1 MDWDGLVLMKTPTTL
16 ITFGVIVGY
25 FLIAIYLNL
34 QTERNDVSISITD
47 SQTNPTSLTI
57 AVIGDVHLSED
68 PVSLSKFRDLVLE
81 VKTAKP
87 DLMVF
92 VGDYTDNP
100 SVIDNMSIHRENIIN
115 AIKLVNP
122 IPRAI
127 VLGNYESWSDA
138 DKWLNEFDR
147 LGVDAMENETRV
159 IETSKGPVCVRGF
172 GDKFTD
178 RYKYADYPQE
188 CWSLP
193 KLSITHDP
201 AGAFE
206 NRVMGLVIAGHT
218 HCGQVSLPFI
228 GPLWVPSDAP
238 ALAHCGLYEDSQ
250 RSVFVT
256 SGVGTSVLPLRLG
269 AHSQWDSIKINW
281 N

>member
-1 MDWDGLVLMKTPTTL
+1 MKISTTL
-16 ITFGVIVGY
+16 IIFGLIVGY

-47 SQTNPTSLTI
+47 SQTNSTSLTI

-68 PVSLSKFRDLVLE
+68 PASLSKFRDLVLE

-87 DLMVF
+87 DLIVF

-100 SVIDNMSIHRENIIN
+100 SAIDNMSIHRENIIN
-115 AIKLVNP
+115 VIKLVNP

-138 DKWLNEFDR
+138 DEWLDEFDR
-147 LGVDAMENETRV
+147 LGVDVMENETR
-159 IETSKGPVCVRGF
+159 ILETDKGSICIRGF
-172 GDKFTD
+172 GDNFTA
-178 RYKYADYPQE
+178 RYRYVDYPDE
-188 CWSLP
+188 CEGVP

-201 AGAFE
+201 SGAFHKD
-206 NRVMGLVIAGHT
+206 VKGFVIAGHT

-228 GPLWVPSDAP
+228 GALWIPSDAP
-238 ALAHCGLYEDSQ
+238 SGAHCGLYVDSE
-250 RSVFVT
+250 RTVFVT
-256 SGVGTSVLPLRLG
+256 SGVGTSLLPLRYG
-269 AHSQWDSIKINW
+269 AQSQWDLVTVQY
-281 N
+281 

>member
-87 DLMVF
+87 DLIVF

-138 DKWLNEFDR
+138 DEWLDEFDR
-147 LGVDAMENETRV
+147 LGVDVMENETR
-159 IETSKGPVCVRGF
+159 ILETDKGSICIRGF
-172 GDKFTD
+172 GDNFTA
-178 RYKYADYPQE
+178 RYRYVDYPEE
-188 CWSLP
+188 CAGVP

-201 AGAFE
+201 SGAFHKD
-206 NRVMGLVIAGHT
+206 VKGLVIAGHT
-218 HCGQVSLPFI
+218 HCGQVSFPFI
-228 GPLWVPSDAP
+228 GALWVPSDAP
-238 ALAHCGLYEDSQ
+238 SDAHCGLYVDRE
-250 RSVFVT
+250 RTVFVT
-256 SGVGTSVLPLRLG
+256 SGVGTSLLPLRYG
-269 AHSQWDSIKINW
+269 AQSQWDLLKIQY
-281 N
+281 